1 MIKAGILEPMRIATA
16 LAYCPF
22 NFDPMHIKFGIQES
36 LGLRLQIVR
45 KKTPATSKANCPT
58 FILFLSALFILLS
71 PHSYGQDSSKYH
83 LDAYMQ
89 AAFKT
94 GFNGNVLVAKKG
106 RIIYQQA
113 FGFRNFDIKIPLDNQ
128 SIFTMCSVSKQFT
141 AMAIMLLYKAHK
153 LTLNDTLRQYFPE
166 LPYQGITIANMLD
179 HTSGLPE
186 YQLLMVHNWDH
197 NQIANNADLIKML
210 AVKKPPVFFKP
221 GEKYRYSNTAYVL
234 LASII
239 EKVSGQ
245 SYKDFVN
252 AHIFKPLKMKS
263 SEVYNQA
270 NDHPEGKIQDYADGF
285 MYVDSLKKYV
295 PAVKVYPLVHYLA
308 GIDGDLGVST
318 TTGDLLKWD
327 RAVKNHRLLTKKDQ
341 DDMFTPHT
349 LIDTSAKLYY
359 GYGVETGKNELGS
372 FIMHEGVWPGYR
384 TCLTR
389 YIGPDITII
398 VFSNNESNAV
408 GVSRA
413 LGFIASGREVIPPYL
428 HKEIKLQA
436 EELSRDTGTYLSPA
450 PVELISRDG
459 KLYRHRNG
467 TPDIELKP
475 ESRTKFFYADAS
487 DRQVEFVVV
496 NDKVVKAYLISNGIR
511 SELVRQN

>member
-1 MIKAGILEPMRIATA
+1 MIKAGILEPMRTATA

-22 NFDPMHIKFGIQES
+22 NFDPMHIKFGIQEPF
-36 LGLRLQIVR
+36 GLRLKIVR
-45 KKTPATSKANCPT
+45 KKIPATSKANCPI
-58 FILFLSALFILLS
+58 FILFLSALFILL
-71 PHSYGQDSSKYH
+71 PAHSHGQDSSKYH

-89 AAFKT
+89 AAFNT

-113 FGFRNFDIKIPLDNQ
+113 FGFRNFDTKTALDNQ
-128 SIFTMCSVSKQFT
+128 SVFTMCSVSKQFT
-141 AMAIMLLYKAHK
+141 AMAIMLLNEAHK

-166 LPYQGITIANMLD
+166 LPYQHITIANMLD

-197 NQIANNADLIKML
+197 NQIANNTDLIKML
-210 AVKKPPVFFKP
+210 AAKRPPVFFKP

-245 SYKDFVN
+245 SYKDFIS
-252 AHIFKPLKMKS
+252 AHVFKPLRMGS

-270 NDHPEGKIQDYADGF
+270 YDHPKDKIQAYADGF

-295 PAVKVYPLVHYLA
+295 PAVKVYELVHYLS

-327 RAVKNHRLLTKKDQ
+327 RAIKHHLLLTKKDQ
-341 DDMFTPHT
+341 DDMLAQHT
-349 LIDTSAKLYY
+349 LIDTAGKIYY
-359 GYGVETGKNELGS
+359 GYGVETGKNELGNY
-372 FIMHEGVWPGYR
+372 IMHEGIWPGYR

-389 YIGPDITII
+389 YVGPDITII

-408 GVSRA
+408 GISRA
-413 LGFIASGREVIPPYL
+413 LGFIASGKEVIPPYQ

-450 PVELISRDG
+450 LVELISRDG

-496 NDKVVKAYLISNGIR
+496 NDKVVKAYLISNGVR

>member
-1 MIKAGILEPMRIATA
+1 MMSGFK
-16 LAYCPF
+16 
-22 NFDPMHIKFGIQES
+22 
-36 LGLRLQIVR
+36 IVY
-45 KKTPATSKANCPT
+45 ANCSIS
-58 FILFLSALFILLS
+58 ILLLSALFIFTDPARS
-71 PHSYGQDSSKYH
+71 CGQDSSKYH

-89 AAFKT
+89 GAYKT

-106 RIIYQQA
+106 RIIYQRA
-113 FGFRNFDIKIPLDNQ
+113 FGYRNFDTKIPLDNQ
-128 SIFTMCSVSKQFT
+128 SDFTMCSVSKQFT
-141 AMAIMLLYKAHK
+141 AMAIMLLNEAHK

-166 LPYQGITIANMLD
+166 LPYQHITIANMLD

-197 NQIANNADLIKML
+197 NQIATNADLIKML
-210 AVKKPPVFFKP
+210 AAKRPPVFFKP

-245 SYKDFVN
+245 SYKDFIRT
-252 AHIFKPLKMKS
+252 HIFKPLRMRS
-263 SEVYNQA
+263 SEIYNQA
-270 NDHPEGKIQDYADGF
+270 NDHPKGKIQDYADGF

-295 PAVKVYPLVHYLA
+295 PAVKVYDLVHYLS
-308 GIDGDLGVST
+308 GIEGDLGVST

-327 RAVKNHRLLTKKDQ
+327 KALKNSTLLSKEDQ
-341 DDMFTPHT
+341 DDMLAPHT
-349 LIDTSAKLYY
+349 LIDTAGKIYY

-372 FIMHEGVWPGYR
+372 YIMHEGIWPGYR

-389 YIGPDITII
+389 YVETDIIII

-413 LGFIASGREVIPPYL
+413 LSYIASGREVIAPYQ
-428 HKEIKLQA
+428 HKQITLDTA
-436 EELSRDTGTYLSPA
+436 EVERFAGTYLTPA
-450 PVELISRDG
+450 PVEFISRGG

-475 ESRTKFFYADAS
+475 ESSTKFFYDDAS
-487 DRQVEFVVV
+487 DRQMEFVMVG
-496 NDKVVKAYLISNGIR
+496 DKVVKAYLIANGIR
-511 SELVRQN
+511 SELARQN

>member
-1 MIKAGILEPMRIATA
+1 MI
-16 LAYCPF
+16 
-22 NFDPMHIKFGIQES
+22 
-36 LGLRLQIVR
+36 GLWQKVGS
-45 KKTPATSKANCPT
+45 KKLPAASIANCPFSILKPESVNLYWEQRSAIASRKH
-58 FILFLSALFILLS
+58 FIFLIALFIFID
-71 PHSYGQDSSKYH
+71 PAHSCGQDSSKYH

-106 RIIYQQA
+106 RIVYQQA
-113 FGFRNFDIKIPLDNQ
+113 FGFLNFDTKISLDNQ
-128 SIFTMCSVSKQFT
+128 SVFTMCSVSKQFT
-141 AMAIMLLYKAHK
+141 AMAIMLLNEAHK

-166 LPYQGITIANMLD
+166 LPYQNITIANMLS

-210 AVKKPPVFFKP
+210 VAKRPSVFFKP
-221 GEKYRYSNTAYVL
+221 GEKYRYSNTGYVL

-245 SYKDFVN
+245 SYQDFVTD
-252 AHIFKPLKMKS
+252 HIFKPLGMQS
-263 SEVYNQA
+263 SAIYAQP
-270 NDHPEGKIQDYADGF
+270 NDHPAGRIADYADGF
-285 MYVDSLKKYV
+285 MYSDSLKKYV
-295 PAVKVYPLVHYLA
+295 PAVNVYGLVRYLA
-308 GIDGDLGVST
+308 GIYGDAGVST

-327 RAVKNHRLLTKKDQ
+327 KAVKHHALLTKKDQ
-341 DDMFTPHT
+341 DDMLAPRT
-349 LIDTSAKLYY
+349 LIDTAGKIYY
-359 GYGVETGKNELGS
+359 GYGIETGKNELGS
-372 FIMHEGVWPGYR
+372 YIMHEGIWPGYR

-389 YIGPDITII
+389 YVGPDITII

-408 GVSRA
+408 GLSRA
-413 LGFIASGREVIPPYL
+413 IGFIASGREVVLPYL
-428 HKEIKLQA
+428 HKEITLQA
-436 EELSRDTGTYLSPA
+436 EELSRYTGTYLSPA
-450 PVELISRDG
+450 PVKLISRDG
-459 KLYRHRNG
+459 KLYRHRDG

-496 NDKVVKAYLISNGIR
+496 NDKVVKTYLISNGVR
-511 SELVRQN
+511 SDLVRQD

>member
-1 MIKAGILEPMRIATA
+1 MGIFFKQKSPLGGGRNRLCNCLA
-16 LAYCPF
+16 LMLS
-22 NFDPMHIKFGIQES
+22 D
-36 LGLRLQIVR
+36 
-45 KKTPATSKANCPT
+45 ANMK
-58 FILFLSALFILLS
+58 SLLS
-71 PHSYGQDSSKYH
+71 ICFFVGVFISLPAHSCGQDSSKYH

-113 FGFRNFDIKIPLDNQ
+113 FGFRNFDTKTSLDNQ
-128 SIFTMCSVSKQFT
+128 SVFTICSVSKQFT
-141 AMAIMLLYKAHK
+141 AMAIMLLNEVHK

-166 LPYQGITIANMLD
+166 LPYQHITIANMLD

-197 NQIANNADLIKML
+197 NQIANNTDLIKML
-210 AVKKPPVFFKP
+210 AAKRPPVFFKP
-221 GEKYRYSNTAYVL
+221 GEKYRYSNTGYVL

-245 SYKDFVN
+245 SYKDFIN
-252 AHIFKPLKMKS
+252 AHIFKPLQMKS

-270 NDHPEGKIQDYADGF
+270 NDHPEGKVQDYADGF

-295 PAVKVYPLVHYLA
+295 PAVKVYDRIHYLS

-327 RAVKNHRLLTKKDQ
+327 RALKNSTLLSKEDQ
-341 DDMFTPHT
+341 ENMLGPHT
-349 LIDTSAKLYY
+349 SMDTLNKIYY
-359 GYGVETGKNELGS
+359 GYGVSTGKNELS
-372 FIMHEGVWPGYR
+372 DFITHEGIWPGYR
-384 TCLTR
+384 ACFTR
-389 YIGPDITII
+389 YIEPDITII

-408 GVSRA
+408 GVTRA
-413 LGFIASGREVIPPYL
+413 LSYIAFGREVIAPYQ
-428 HKEIKLQA
+428 HKEITLGTA
-436 EELSRDTGTYLSPA
+436 ELEPYVGTYLTPA
-450 PVELISRDG
+450 SVEFISLGG
-459 KLYRHRNG
+459 KLYRHRDG
-467 TPDIELKP
+467 TPDVELKP

-496 NDKVVKAYLISNGIR
+496 NDKVVKAYLIANGIR